1 MTGIIVRENKRR
13 EEKRRASRMKA
24 SKMKA
29 KAGPSRLNRIL
40 QGVKFQF
47 HPNVKIKL
55 FAFA

>member
-1 MTGIIVRENKRR
+1 
-13 EEKRRASRMKA
+13 MKA